1 MTALIAAALLGG
13 QTLAER
19 LDQVAEKFH
28 GRIGYYFKRLDTGQT
43 VGRDQDDLFP
53 SASTIKTAVM
63 VEVFRQVDAGKL
75 SYTELLPVPPVGKRN
90 MSMWT
95 AHLVEGTKVNIEG
108 LTQLMMSVS
117 DNTAT
122 IMLADRVGVENIQKT
137 MEGLGLPDTLCL
149 IKPPASN
156 RRLTRLHGQ
165 FANFGVTTPRQMA
178 TLLELVYRRKAAS
191 PAACDRMV
199 RIMGQQY
206 WDDYLMSTVPPGVFA
221 MSKVGALSR
230 SRSDVLL
237 VPGDKPYVLAV
248 YTDNQKDRSWDV
260 DNEGHEAIRQIGTL
274 VWNSLHPERPYRPS
288 KADKK
293 LFPTGAGVE
302 GE

>member
-19 LDQVAEKFH
+19 LDQVAERFH
-28 GRIGYYFKRLDTGQT
+28 GRIGYYFKRLDNGQT
-43 VGRDQDDLFP
+43 VARDQDDLFP

-63 VEVFRQVDAGKL
+63 VEVFRQVDSGKL
-75 SYTELLPVPPVGKRN
+75 SYTELLPVPPIGKRN

-95 AHLVEGTKVNIEG
+95 AHLVEGAKVNIEG

-122 IMLADRVGVENIQKT
+122 IMLANRVGVENIQKT
-137 MEGLGLPDTLCL
+137 MEGSGLPDTLCL
-149 IKPPASN
+149 INPPATN
-156 RRLTRLHGQ
+156 RRLTKLRGQ

-178 TLLELVYRRKAAS
+178 TLLELIYKRKVAS

-199 RIMGQQY
+199 RIMGEQY
-206 WDDYLMSTVPPGVFA
+206 WNDYLMATVPPGVFV
-221 MSKVGALSR
+221 MGKVGALNR
-230 SRSDVLL
+230 SRSDVIL
-237 VPGDKPYVLAV
+237 VTGDRPYVLAV
-248 YTDNQKDRSWDV
+248 YTDNQKDQSWGV

-274 VWNSLHPERPYRPS
+274 VWNSLHPERLYKPTD
-288 KADKK
+288 ADKM